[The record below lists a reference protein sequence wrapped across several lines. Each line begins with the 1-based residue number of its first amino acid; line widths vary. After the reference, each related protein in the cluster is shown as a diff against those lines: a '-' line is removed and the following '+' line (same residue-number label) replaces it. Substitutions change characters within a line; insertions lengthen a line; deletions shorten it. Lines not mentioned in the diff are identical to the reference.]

1 MIDFTS
7 STQSTLG
14 VEWEVALVDRATGEM
29 IGAAPEL
36 FDALTESHEHLVNPD
51 GLQPHTTR
59 EFLANTIELVTG
71 INREVRD
78 AVGQLAGMLEDI
90 RAHTDPL
97 GIEIFSAGTHPT
109 AQWNEQAISDKA
121 RYRKVLDRTQ
131 YWGYQMMIY
140 GVHVHVGVDSRD
152 KALPTV
158 NHLVNHYGHLLAL
171 SANSP
176 YWQGVDTGYAS
187 QRAMIFQQIP
197 TAGMPYLFTEWQEFE
212 QYTQDL
218 MDTGVIE
225 EDSENRWDVRPVP
238 RYGTVEMRICDG
250 LSTLEEIGAVT
261 ALTQCLAQEASDLV
275 EAGEQIPVMHRW
287 NAEENKWRAARY
299 GMDARLIVDTDL
311 REAPADQEVLRLVE
325 RLEPIAQRLGCAE
338 ELAAVRDIVR
348 RGPGYQRQRRVAEE
362 AGGSLRAVVR
372 STTQLTRTGYTS

>member
-1 MIDFTS
+1 MLEFAS

-14 VEWEVALVDRATGEM
+14 IEWEVALVDRASGAM

-36 FDALTESHEHLVNPD
+36 FEVLTAPHRDLIHPEGLTPHL
-51 GLQPHTTR
+51 TR
-59 EFLANTIELVTG
+59 EFLANTIEMVTG
-71 INREVRD
+71 VNERVGE
-78 AVGQLAGMLEDI
+78 AVEQLAGMVEKI
-90 RAHTDPL
+90 RRHTDPL
-97 GIEIFSAGTHPT
+97 GVEIFSAGTHPL
-109 AQWNEQAISDKA
+109 ARWEEQVISDKE
-121 RYRKVLDRTQ
+121 RYRKVLERTQ

-176 YWQGVDTGYAS
+176 FWQGHDTGYAS

-197 TAGMPYLFTEWQEFE
+197 TSGMPYLFQRWEEFE
-212 QYTQDL
+212 QYTRDL

-250 LSTLEEIGAVT
+250 ASTLQEIGAVA
-261 ALTQCLAQEASDLV
+261 ALTQCLAEEASRTV
-275 EAGEQIPVMHRW
+275 EAGGTIPVLRRW

-299 GMDARLIVDTDL
+299 GLDAEVILDPSN
-311 REAPADQEVLRLVE
+311 REAPLREEIPRMLDRLAPLADD
-325 RLEPIAQRLGCAE
+325 LGCAE
-338 ELAAVRDIVR
+338 ELAEIERILE
-348 RGPGYQRQRRVAEE
+348 RGTGAERQRRVA
-362 AGGSLRAVVR
+362 ARHDGDLRAVVR
-372 STTQLTRTGYTS
+372 DLTRLTRTGY